1 VLCCGNLSNF
11 EVCFR
16 VNTLIKNSVVVL
28 VCCYK
33 RFLERF
39 FC

>member
-16 VNTLIKNSVVVL
+16 VNTLIKNSVV
-28 VCCYK
+28 
-33 RFLERF
+33 FLFVVTRDS
-39 FC
+39 